1 MGQPAADLCEA
12 ERQRRVVPLACPDR
26 SVLIFRV
33 KLALAPKSLFPR
45 HSMSSSRKQVT
56 GREAFINL

>member
-1 MGQPAADLCEA
+1 MGRPAVDLCEG

-33 KLALAPKSLFPR
+33 KLALAPKELISTSFDEFLKKAGHWKGSLY
-45 HSMSSSRKQVT
+45 
-56 GREAFINL
+56 

>member
-1 MGQPAADLCEA
+1 MGRPTVDLCEE

-33 KLALAPKSLFPR
+33 KLALAPKELISTSFDEFL
-45 HSMSSSRKQVT
+45 
-56 GREAFINL
+56 